1 MNIEEILP
9 LVKRPSRY
17 LGNEHNVINKDW
29 QSVRLRVV
37 LAFPDLYEI
46 GMSHQG
52 LKILYNILNQEDDF
66 LAERVYA
73 PDLDMERLLR
83 ERGLPLFSLESK
95 RPLSDFDMLG
105 ITLPYEL
112 CYTNILTILDLAA
125 IPFYS
130 RDRDDSQPLI
140 IGGGPCAF
148 HPEPVADFF
157 DAILVGDG
165 EEAVLSMARC
175 VAAGREQGKGR
186 AAILDS
192 LSQIE
197 GVYVPSYFEPQY
209 DSEGH
214 LTEIRPLN
222 GRPARVRRAVVADLS
237 AQPAIERPLVPLARI
252 VHDRLGL
259 ELARGCTRGCRFC
272 QAGVIYRPVRE
283 LSPEQVMELAL
294 EGIRNG
300 GFDELALLS
309 LSTGDYSCLTP
320 LLVRLMDEF
329 AARHI
334 SVSMPSMRVG
344 TLTPEIMEQVK
355 RVRKTGFTIA
365 PEAGTDRLR
374 RVINKGIT
382 EADLLNTVST
392 AFELG
397 WKLIKFYFMFGLPME
412 TKEDIDAIPALT
424 ARALRAAG
432 GGGRTINVS
441 IGTFVPKPHTAF
453 QWEPQLDTATAY
465 DYIDRL
471 KRAMPKGA
479 KLKWNDP
486 QNSFLEGVFSRGD
499 RRLAALIEK
508 AWRAGARLDAWSEY
522 FNLARWQEAAA
533 ELGIDLNDYLRR
545 RELDEVLPWDHIDCG
560 LEPDFQVRELAKAR
574 EEAYTPDCRVHG
586 CQGCGLCDFKKVKPV
601 VYDAAAVRAETPVTF
616 DARPA
621 PRQPEG
627 AYYYRFIYE
636 KLGLA
641 RFVGHLEFLQALFRA
656 VERAGLPVKF
666 SQGFNPSP
674 RISFSPALPL
684 GMESLTEYFIAEL
697 QTPLSDLDG
706 WLKRMN
712 DEMPQGFNILEIKLT
727 GKGQPL
733 KIVTDYRIT
742 LPVEIPAAEIDKF
755 LLAEKYPLSVIRK
768 GKKKEIDVRPLVRG
782 IEVLDASTLALS
794 MVSEISKAGI
804 KPLEFIQALLGL
816 NDKDTPARAVKL
828 AWREEDG
835 NGY

>member
-1 MNIEEILP
+1 M
-9 LVKRPSRY
+9 
-17 LGNEHNVINKDW
+17 
-29 QSVRLRVV
+29 
-37 LAFPDLYEI
+37 
-46 GMSHQG
+46 
-52 LKILYNILNQEDDF
+52 
-66 LAERVYA
+66 
-73 PDLDMERLLR
+73 
-83 ERGLPLFSLESK
+83 
-95 RPLSDFDMLG
+95 LS
-105 ITLPYEL
+105 I
-112 CYTNILTILDLAA
+112 
-125 IPFYS
+125 
-130 RDRDDSQPLI
+130 
-140 IGGGPCAF
+140 
-148 HPEPVADFF
+148 
-157 DAILVGDG
+157 
-165 EEAVLSMARC
+165 ARC
-175 VAAGREQGKGR
+175 IAAGREQGRGR

-192 LSQIE
+192 LSRIE

-209 DSEGH
+209 GSKGQ

-222 GRPARVRRAVVADLS
+222 GRPARVRRTVVADLN

-283 LSPEQVMELAL
+283 LAPERVMELAVD
-294 EGIRNG
+294 GIRNG

-309 LSTGDYSCLTP
+309 LSTGDYSCLAP

-355 RVRKTGFTIA
+355 RVRKSGFTIA

-382 EADLLNTVST
+382 EADLLKTVST

-397 WKLIKFYFMFGLPME
+397 WKLIKLYFMFGLPME
-412 TKEDIDAIPALT
+412 TREDIDAIPALT
-424 ARALRAAG
+424 VRALRAAG
-432 GGGRTINVS
+432 GKGRTINVS
-441 IGTFVPKPHTAF
+441 IGTFVPKPHTPF
-453 QWEPQLDTATAY
+453 QWEPQLDTDTAY

-486 QNSFLEGVFSRGD
+486 RNSFLEGVFSRGD
-499 RRLAALIEK
+499 RRLAPLIEK

-522 FNLARWQEAAA
+522 FNLPRWQEAAV

-560 LEPDFQVRELAKAR
+560 LESDFQIRELAKAR

-601 VYDAAAVRAETPVTF
+601 VYDAAAARAEV
-616 DARPA
+616 
-621 PRQPEG
+621 PRSFGTRAVSQPQG
-627 AYYYRFIYE
+627 AYHYRFTYE
-636 KLGLA
+636 KRGLA
-641 RFVGHLEFLQALFRA
+641 RFVGHLEFLQTLFRA

-666 SQGFNPSP
+666 SRGFNPSP

-684 GMESLTEYFIAEL
+684 GMESLAEYFTAEL

-712 DEMPQGFNILEIKLT
+712 DEMPQGFNVLKIKLT

-733 KIVTDYRIT
+733 KIVTDYRIV
-742 LPVEIPAAEIDKF
+742 LPVEIVGDKIDKF
-755 LLAEKYPLSVIRK
+755 LRVEKFPLSVIRK
-768 GKKKEIDVRPLVRG
+768 GRKKEIDARPLVRE
-782 IEVLDASTLALS
+782 IEVLDTSVLALT

-804 KPLEFIQALLGL
+804 KPLEFVQALLGL
-816 NDKDTPARAVKL
+816 NDNDTPVRAVKL
-828 AWREEDG
+828 AWREDDG